1 MKISTE
7 LLVRLRNER
16 SWSQEELAIASGL
29 NLRTVQ
35 RVERDGSVSL
45 QSKKALAAALDIDP
59 RDLDARP
66 ATRLCPVCG
75 SDEVFEYQTAYSFSS
90 DDPLPGLGSVF
101 LAAKIRPS
109 ICVSC
114 GNVQFSASE
123 EARRKA
129 RTAKGWKAVNGT
141 N

>member
-29 NLRTVQ
+29 NLRTIQ

-45 QSKKALAAALDIDP
+45 QSKKALAAALDIEP
-59 RDLDARP
+59 RDLDAKP
-66 ATRLCPVCG
+66 AARLCPVCG
-75 SDEVFEYQTAYSFSS
+75 SDDIYEYQSAYSFSS
-90 DDPLPGLGSVF
+90 DDPLPGLGTVF

-109 ICVSC
+109 ICIAC

-123 EARRKA
+123 DARRKA
-129 RTAKGWKAVNGT
+129 RTARHWKAVNG
-141 N
+141 